1 MAKPDRM
8 SAVFDAVPADL
19 TNPWTADGSYECD
32 RDLLLK
38 LINVQI
44 EGGSAGVPASGGLA
58 VAVDVWIATE
68 LRRAGIASDAVWPR
82 PTQPRILPQ
91 SLASAVSRFKLAKS
105 GDVRATQEETI
116 QKLVEL
122 TGASSTNILG
132 GFFMKEIDVVI
143 AEFDRGLELG
153 VSSKTMTDSFGKN
166 ITNRFE
172 EASGDLLNIRRRY
185 PLATFGYVYLVTSN
199 VFDEPAGWE
208 RIKDMLRKLQSL
220 TPGDERGSYDS
231 TCLLVLNRNG
241 RMPKLVEDKVPP
253 DLSPNTFFERMLGQ
267 LFSRS
272 PVADHRAARK
282 LWESG
287 QP

>member
-1 MAKPDRM
+1 M
-8 SAVFDAVPADL
+8 SGVFAAVPETL
-19 TNPWTADGSYECD
+19 TTPWVEGGRYEFD
-32 RDLLLK
+32 RDLLLG
-38 LINVQI
+38 LIDVQI
-44 EGGSAGVPASGGLA
+44 TGGSAGVPASGGLA

-82 PTQPRILPQ
+82 STQPRVLPQ
-91 SLASAVSRFKLAKS
+91 ALSSAAARFGYAKS
-105 GDVRATQEETI
+105 GEQRSVQEATVE
-116 QKLVEL
+116 KLMAL
-122 TGASSTNILG
+122 AGASSTNILG
-132 GFFMKEIDVVI
+132 GFFAKEIDVVI
-143 AEFDRGLELG
+143 AEYDRGLELA

-231 TCLLVLNRNG
+231 TCLIVLDRTG
-241 RMPKLVEDKVPP
+241 RKPQLLEDEVPD
-253 DLSPNTFFERMLGQ
+253 DLSPDVFFERMLRQ

-272 PVADHRAARK
+272 PVSEHSEARS
-282 LWESG
+282 LWEASVG
-287 QP
+287 